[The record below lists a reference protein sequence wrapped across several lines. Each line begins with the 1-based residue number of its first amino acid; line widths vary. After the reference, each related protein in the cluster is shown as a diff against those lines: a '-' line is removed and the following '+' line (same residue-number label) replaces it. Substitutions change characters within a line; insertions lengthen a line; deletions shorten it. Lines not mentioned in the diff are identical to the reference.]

1 MNGWTPIWK
10 TCGKTIVRK
19 TVPQEFVFRFKTAQS
34 ADIRRFILFVFHTPP
49 APLVGFETEECM
61 SILLESRVCLCRD
74 PTCAGRWSAAVQRPA
89 PSVFPAAESRES
101 TAAVSPALD
110 DLAQSMKSNAGAL
123 ENRFRKAEDRITEK
137 NNRFFSEKGLTYSY
151 SNCYLESQRTANELG
166 KP

>member
-34 ADIRRFILFVFHTPP
+34 ADIRRSILFVFHTPP
-49 APLVGFETEECM
+49 PLVGFETEECM
-61 SILLESRVCLCRD
+61 SILLESRFCLCRD

-89 PSVFPAAESRES
+89 SSVFPAAESRES

-123 ENRFRKAEDRITEK
+123 ENRFRKAEDRIAEK

-151 SNCYLESQRTANELG
+151 SNCYLESQRTANESE
-166 KP
+166 KS